1 MNKDLFRALMTNVN
15 NRPTC
20 DLKSIMKALY
30 DVSKGLNEDQL
41 NEYAEL
47 LVSKGIA
54 EYKYGHIYINGK
66 HLAK

>member
-1 MNKDLFRALMTNVN
+1 MNKDLFRALMTNVK

-20 DLKSIMKALY
+20 DLKPLTKALY

-47 LVSKGIA
+47 LISKGVA
-54 EYKYGHIYINGK
+54 EYKHGHIFINGK